1 MDYAF
6 TFPVLAGTSTKS
18 KSLTSSYLK
27 YQALS
32 ILSRETR
39 SSGRA
44 VHAISTRAVIFC
56 GFTLRLQA
64 RQAWTDG
71 DVGLACV
78 PGGDWR

>member
-6 TFPVLAGTSTKS
+6 TSPVLAGTSTKS

-39 SSGRA
+39 SAGRA
-44 VHAISTRAVIFC
+44 VHASSTRADSLC
-56 GFTLRLQA
+56 GFTRRLQE

-71 DVGLACV
+71 DMGLACV